1 MGRPTVVQPVQVMP
15 RKIKGKLHSALG
27 SGPDVVEQVEVLMEI
42 PEVIANERWRNNG
55 KSIVININLD
65 QWGRRN
71 DNSPR
76 L

>member
-1 MGRPTVVQPVQVMP
+1 M
-15 RKIKGKLHSALG
+15 HSTSG

-65 QWGRRN
+65 QWGRRD

-76 L
+76 LKNHHLHLLSDFHPHPSV